1 MLNLLEL
8 DQMTKEYADERT
20 RLKGKMDELEGE
32 IRQLKKRYLPG
43 IKRAAALTAEK
54 KSLLQA
60 WIAESEEL
68 FVKPRTLILYGV
80 KVGFQ
85 KQKGEISYADEAQTL
100 RLIHKHF
107 PDMAE
112 LLIKTTEKPVKTA
125 LAGLPAAELKKLGVT
140 VTADGDAVVIRATD
154 SEIDKLVEALL
165 KDEDTEK
172 IREAA

>member
-8 DQMTKEYADERT
+8 DALTKEYADERL
-20 RLKGKMDELEGE
+20 RLKAKMDELEGE

-43 IKRAAALTAEK
+43 VKRAAERTAEK
-54 KSLLQA
+54 KGLLQA
-60 WIAESEEL
+60 AIEESAEL
-68 FVKPRTLILYGV
+68 FVRPRTYILYGV

-112 LLIKTTEKPVKTA
+112 VLIKTTEKPVKTA

-140 VTADGDAVVIRATD
+140 VTADGDGVVIKATD

-165 KDEDTEK
+165 KDEESEK
-172 IREAA
+172 VMEAA